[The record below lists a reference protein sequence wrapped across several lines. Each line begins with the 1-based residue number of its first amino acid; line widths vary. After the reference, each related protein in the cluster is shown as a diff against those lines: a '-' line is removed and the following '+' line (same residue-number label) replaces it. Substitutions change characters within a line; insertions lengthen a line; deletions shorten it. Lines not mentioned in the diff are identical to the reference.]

1 MAFRGFHG
9 DDAHITFFIK
19 KGEEESS
26 DLSVM
31 AGSLAKILFL
41 WYITKL
47 GILQFPCTL
56 DYITEEC
63 EL

>member
-47 GILQFPCTL
+47 RYPPVSMHTRLH
-56 DYITEEC
+56 YRRM
-63 EL
+63 